1 MYNACLWVAVVCSNS
16 GNYESQEF
24 LCKQVAMD
32 QCIVVGKFERV
43 FYGIWAEEFL
53 HHVIV

>member
-43 FYGIWAEEFL
+43 VYGI
-53 HHVIV
+53 